1 MAYFVSFVLYAPF
14 RGYQQTTIVQTQR
27 TNVSKLEDDIDAL
40 FTLPLTEFT
49 GARNALAARLKKEG
63 RGDEAERV
71 KLLGKPSISAW
82 TVNQL
87 YWQHRKAFDQLI
99 VTAKRFQP
107 AQKSRATGKA
117 VDMRDSLDA
126 RREAL
131 VQLSDLAKEVLQ
143 DAGHNPTQDTM
154 RRITTTLEALLA
166 YALLPDGPTAGRL
179 TQDVEPPGF
188 ESLASLM
195 AGAGTIGFTRPRA
208 AANARPEP
216 AATVEAR
223 EAKQLREANI
233 TAAKLSLQQAKRS
246 LADARAR
253 AQSLE
258 SAHKKAYSEA
268 KEAEKYKREAE
279 ERLKKA
285 TSASEDAARRA
296 QSVGTEVEEAANAV
310 EDAKRAI
317 EKATRELE
325 LLFKS

>member
-1 MAYFVSFVLYAPF
+1 M
-14 RGYQQTTIVQTQR
+14 
-27 TNVSKLEDDIDAL
+27 NKLEDDIDAL
-40 FTLPLTEFT
+40 FILPLAEFT
-49 GARNALAARLKKEG
+49 GARNTLAARLKKEG

-87 YWQHRKAFDQLI
+87 YWKHRKAFDQLI
-99 VTAKRFQP
+99 ATGKRFRP
-107 AQKSRATGKA
+107 VQKSRTAGKA

-131 VQLSDLAKEVLQ
+131 MRLSDLATEVLQ

-166 YALLPDGPTAGRL
+166 YALLPDGPAAGRL
-179 TQDVEPPGF
+179 TQDVDPPGF

-208 AANARPEP
+208 AAKTRPEP
-216 AATVEAR
+216 ATTVEAR

-233 TAAKLSLQQAKRS
+233 TAAKLSLQQAKRT

-279 ERLKKA
+279 EHLKKA
-285 TSASEDAARRA
+285 ASTAELATRRA
-296 QSVGTEVEEAANAV
+296 KSVATEVEEAAREV
-310 EDAKRAI
+310 EEAKRAI

-325 LLFKS
+325 LLFRS

>member
-1 MAYFVSFVLYAPF
+1 M
-14 RGYQQTTIVQTQR
+14 
-27 TNVSKLEDDIDAL
+27 NKLDDDIDAL
-40 FTLPLTEFT
+40 FKLPLAEFT
-49 GARNALAARLKKEG
+49 GARNTLAARLKKEG

-87 YWQHRKAFDQLI
+87 YWKHRKAFDQLI
-99 VTAKRFQP
+99 ATGKRFRP
-107 AQKSRATGKA
+107 AQKSRAAGKA
-117 VDMRDSLDA
+117 VDMRDSLEA

-131 VQLSDLAKEVLQ
+131 MQLSDLATEVLQ

-208 AANARPEP
+208 AAKTRAEP

-233 TAAKLSLQQAKRS
+233 TAAKLSLQQAKRT

-258 SAHKKAYSEA
+258 SAHKKAYLEA

-279 ERLKKA
+279 EHLKKA
-285 TSASEDAARRA
+285 ASTAEFATRRA
-296 QSVGTEVEEAANAV
+296 QSVSTEVEEAAKEM
-310 EDAKRAI
+310 EDARRAI
-317 EKATRELE
+317 EKATKELE
-325 LLFKS
+325 LLFQS